1 MAIFNGGYNTMYSW
15 KTIRT
20 VAAILL
26 LMPLVHLAFLVS
38 REALAALDSSP
49 RVWDAEIEAY
59 AKADRL
65 AERAI
70 NPVVIVG
77 GRRVLLWQDVE
88 DVLAPTPVL
97 MRGLGDATV
106 EDIIYHYKR
115 LIAFYQPR
123 TVVLLPSNSEFHIR
137 AMNSA
142 EDMVNSIQKLIELD
156 FTHRKS
162 GKFYIFTPVVTQ
174 LYPQDRAKIEN
185 ITEQLTSWA
194 HSNQRIEVLDSNRI
208 LSDANGVVKPDYFRP
223 DGVNLNEQ
231 GYTRLS
237 MILLNQIELDRTNP
251 GIESLSNTI
260 VAITSQQGPIAP

>member
-1 MAIFNGGYNTMYSW
+1 LATYNSGYNTMYSW

-26 LMPLVHLAFLVS
+26 LMPLVHLAYLIS

-49 RVWDAEIEAY
+49 KVWDTEIEAY

-106 EDIIYHYKR
+106 EDIIFHYER
-115 LIAFYQPR
+115 LVAFYQPQ

-137 AMNSA
+137 DMKSA
-142 EDMVNSIQKLIELD
+142 EDMVASISKLIELD
-156 FTHRKS
+156 ARVRKT
-162 GKFYIFTPVVTQ
+162 GLFYVFAPINSPLHGDDKT
-174 LYPQDRAKIEN
+174 KIEQVTRQLKIWANTRDN
-185 ITEQLTSWA
+185 I
-194 HSNQRIEVLDSNRI
+194 RIIDANIL
-208 LSDANGVVKPDYFRP
+208 LSDTTGAAKAAYFRA
-223 DGVNLNEQ
+223 DGVNLNDS
-231 GYTRLS
+231 GYMRLS
-237 MILLNQIELDRTNP
+237 ILLMHQMEHDNP
-251 GIESLSNTI
+251 GTFAGL
-260 VAITSQQGPIAP
+260 